1 MSSIHVA
8 EIKDIYV
15 NVTTNIT
22 TTREKVEYVDE

>member
-15 NVTTNIT
+15 NITLNVTNI
-22 TTREKVEYVDE
+22 REKV